1 MRRARETMDE
11 DDYTIGN
18 ERSEAAR
25 ELEAFR
31 ASRGGN
37 IKERYNPEHE
47 AGNNQSR
54 SQTFARAP
62 KMKVGQVSGVV
73 SIILLVI

>member
-1 MRRARETMDE
+1 MDEMRRARETMDE

-31 ASRGGN
+31 L
-37 IKERYNPEHE
+37 
-47 AGNNQSR
+47 
-54 SQTFARAP
+54 
-62 KMKVGQVSGVV
+62 GQEEMC
-73 SIILLVI
+73 